1 MNPLKPSISC
11 LSYNIHKGFSA
22 NNRDYVLAEMRDA
35 IRVTD
40 VDVVALQEILGAHDN
55 HGEKHQNWHSQ
66 AHFEF
71 LADSV
76 WSNYAYGKNAI
87 YQQGHHGNA
96 LLSKFPFIEL
106 ENHNITQWRFSQ
118 RGLLHGVV
126 NWPSGSQQKLHIAC
140 VHLGFLPI
148 EQWRQ
153 TRKIASWIAQIPE
166 HEPLIL
172 MGDFNDWHQR
182 IHRRLVNGSH
192 LKEAGAEYFGRPI
205 ASFPANKPKLALD
218 RIYYRGLKLV
228 KCEVQQGEVW
238 SQLSDHCPISAI
250 FLLEK

>member
-1 MNPLKPSISC
+1 MNSSKPSISC

-22 NNRDYVLAEMRDA
+22 SNSDYLLAEMRDA
-35 IRVTD
+35 IRATNTD
-40 VDVVALQEILGAHDN
+40 IVAIQEILGEHLGHA
-55 HGEKHQNWHSQ
+55 KAQPNWHDQ
-66 AHFEF
+66 AQFEF

-76 WSNYAYGKNAI
+76 WRSYAYGKNAI
-87 YQQGHHGNA
+87 YQEGHHGNA
-96 LLSKFPFIEL
+96 LLSKFPFL
-106 ENHNITQWRFSQ
+106 EYANHDITQWRFSQ

-126 NWPSGSQQKLHIAC
+126 NWPPESHRKLNIAC

-153 TRKIASWIAQIPE
+153 TRKIASWVSKIPDD
-166 HEPLIL
+166 EPLIL
-172 MGDFNDWHQR
+172 MGDFNDWHHR
-182 IHRRLVNGSH
+182 IHRRLINDSK
-192 LKEAGAEYFGRPI
+192 LKEAGTEHFGRPI

-238 SQLSDHCPISAI
+238 SQLSDHCPISAN
-250 FLLEK
+250 FLLEN